1 MMTLAERPM
10 TPVVLA
16 FLSAALWGIW
26 WIPIRYLGTLGMDGA
41 WGGVTMNGGAALFA
55 VLWVVVTRVSFRLGL
70 NGILGAA
77 LVGVAVSTYS
87 VAITMS
93 DVVRV
98 ILLFYLAPGWSKI
111 IEWAFMGRGWHWT
124 STLTIAA
131 SLLGAWLVLGGD
143 LSLSGLGIGDFLAVL
158 SGMAWAGGAA
168 LIFAGGRSSAA
179 SLTLVTCL
187 CATAIG
193 VGFILLGKGTV
204 FSGQA
209 TLIGS
214 GVGAVAGLIYVMP
227 IMVLTLWS
235 AQRLPP
241 ATISFLLTAEI
252 LSGVLS
258 GALLLDEPFG
268 VMQAGGAL
276 LILLAAAAEVL
287 KGIGG
292 KNKPVC
298 RQG

>member
-1 MMTLAERPM
+1 MTTLAERPM
-10 TPVVLA
+10 TPAILA
-16 FLSAALWGIW
+16 FVAAALWGIW
-26 WIPIRYLGTLGMDGA
+26 WIPIRYLETLGMDGA
-41 WGGVTMNGGAALFA
+41 WGSVSMNAGASLFA
-55 VLWVVVTRVSFRLGL
+55 VIWIVLSRTPLRVGWS
-70 NGILGAA
+70 GILGAA

-87 VAITMS
+87 VAITLA

-143 LSLSGLGIGDFLAVL
+143 LSLAGLGVGDMLAVL
-158 SGMAWAGGAA
+158 SGLAWAGGAA
-168 LIFAGGRSSAA
+168 LIFTGDRSSP
-179 SLTLVTCL
+179 STLTLVTCL
-187 CATAIG
+187 SATAIG
-193 VGFILLGKGTV
+193 IGFIVVGAGSV
-204 FSGQA
+204 FSGAA
-209 TLIGS
+209 TLKGS
-214 GVGAVAGLIYVMP
+214 GVGSLAGIVYVLP

-258 GALLLDEPFG
+258 GVLFLDEPFG
-268 VMQAGGAL
+268 LMQAGGAA
-276 LILLAAAAEVL
+276 LILLAATAEVL
-287 KGIGG
+287 KGLGT
-292 KNKPVC
+292 

>member
-1 MMTLAERPM
+1 MTTLAEKPM
-10 TPVVLA
+10 TPVILA
-16 FLSAALWGIW
+16 FLAAALWGIW
-26 WIPIRYLGTLGMDGA
+26 WIPIRYLETLGMDGA
-41 WGGVTMNGGAALFA
+41 WGSVAMNVGATIFA
-55 VLWVVVTRVSFRLGL
+55 VLWIAVMRVPFRLGVS
-70 NGILGAA
+70 GILGAA

-98 ILLFYLAPGWSKI
+98 ILLFYLAPGWGKI

-143 LSLSGLGIGDFLAVL
+143 LTLAGFGAGDLLAVL

-168 LIFAGGRSSAA
+168 LIFTGSRVSPSA
-179 SLTLVTCL
+179 LTLVTCL
-187 CATAIG
+187 SATLIG
-193 VGFILLGKGTV
+193 LGFILLGQGTV
-204 FSGQA
+204 FSGSA
-209 TLIGS
+209 SVLGS
-214 GVGAVAGLIYVMP
+214 GMGALSGVVYVLP

-258 GALLLDEPFG
+258 GVLFLDEPFG
-268 VMQAGGAL
+268 AMQAGGAA
-276 LILLAAAAEVL
+276 LILFAATAEVF
-287 KGIGG
+287 KGLGAKAG
-292 KNKPVC
+292 
-298 RQG
+298 

>member
-1 MMTLAERPM
+1 MTALAERPM
-10 TPVVLA
+10 TPVILA
-16 FLSAALWGIW
+16 FVAAALWGIW
-26 WIPIRYLGTLGMDGA
+26 WIPIRYLETLGMDGA
-41 WGGVTMNGGAALFA
+41 WGSVAMNVGAAVFA
-55 VLWVVVTRVSFRLGL
+55 LLWVMVTRAPFRLGM
-70 NGILGAA
+70 NGLLGAA

-87 VAITMS
+87 VAITMA

-98 ILLFYLAPGWSKI
+98 ILLFYLAPGWGKI

-124 STLTIAA
+124 SSLTIAA

-143 LSLSGLGIGDFLAVL
+143 LTLAGFGAGDLLAVL
-158 SGMAWAGGAA
+158 SGMTWAGGAA
-168 LIFAGGRSSAA
+168 LIFSGDRSSPQ

-187 CATAIG
+187 SATIIG
-193 VGFILLGKGTV
+193 IGFIVLGAGTV

-209 TLIGS
+209 TVAGAGAGALS
-214 GVGAVAGLIYVMP
+214 GVIYVLP

-258 GALLLDEPFG
+258 GVLLLDEPFG
-268 VMQAGGAL
+268 AMQASGAA
-276 LILLAAAAEVL
+276 LILFAATAEVL
-287 KGIGG
+287 KGLGAKTG
-292 KNKPVC
+292 
-298 RQG
+298 

>member
-1 MMTLAERPM
+1 MTTLAERPM
-10 TPVVLA
+10 TPAILA
-16 FLSAALWGIW
+16 FVAAALWGIW
-26 WIPIRYLGTLGMDGA
+26 WIPIRYLETLGMDGA
-41 WGGVTMNGGAALFA
+41 WGSVSMNAGASLFA
-55 VLWVVVTRVSFRLGL
+55 VIWIVLSRTPLRVGWS
-70 NGILGAA
+70 GILGAA

-87 VAITMS
+87 VAITLA

-143 LSLSGLGIGDFLAVL
+143 LSLAGLGVGDMLAVL
-158 SGMAWAGGAA
+158 SGLAWAGGAA
-168 LIFAGGRSSAA
+168 LIFTGDRSSP
-179 SLTLVTCL
+179 STLTLVTCL
-187 CATAIG
+187 SATAIG
-193 VGFILLGKGTV
+193 IGFIVLGAGSV
-204 FSGQA
+204 FSGAA
-209 TLIGS
+209 TLKGS
-214 GVGAVAGLIYVMP
+214 GVGALAGIVYVLP

-258 GALLLDEPFG
+258 GVLFLDEPFG
-268 VMQAGGAL
+268 LMQAGGAA
-276 LILLAAAAEVL
+276 LILLAATAEVL
-287 KGIGG
+287 KGLGT
-292 KNKPVC
+292 

>member
-1 MMTLAERPM
+1 MTLAERPM

-16 FLSAALWGIW
+16 FLAAALWGIW
-26 WIPIRYLGTLGMDGA
+26 WIPIRYLETLGMDGA
-41 WGGVTMNGGAALFA
+41 WGSVAMNAGAALF
-55 VLWVVVTRVSFRLGL
+55 VLCWMLLRRVTFRIAL
-70 NGILGAA
+70 NGVLGAA

-87 VAITMS
+87 VAITMA

-143 LSLSGLGIGDFLAVL
+143 LSLAGFGPGDVLAVL
-158 SGMAWAGGAA
+158 SGMTWAGGAA
-168 LIFAGGRSSAA
+168 LIFSGGRSDATALS
-179 SLTLVTCL
+179 LVTCL
-187 CATAIG
+187 CATLIG
-193 VGFILLGKGTV
+193 VGFIVLGQGTV

-209 TLIGS
+209 TAMGT
-214 GVGAVAGLIYVMP
+214 GVGALSGLIYVLP

-252 LSGVLS
+252 LSGVIS

-268 VMQAGGAL
+268 TMQIGGAT
-276 LILLAAAAEVL
+276 LILFAAVAEVL
-287 KGIGG
+287 KGLSRKGG
-292 KNKPVC
+292 
-298 RQG
+298 